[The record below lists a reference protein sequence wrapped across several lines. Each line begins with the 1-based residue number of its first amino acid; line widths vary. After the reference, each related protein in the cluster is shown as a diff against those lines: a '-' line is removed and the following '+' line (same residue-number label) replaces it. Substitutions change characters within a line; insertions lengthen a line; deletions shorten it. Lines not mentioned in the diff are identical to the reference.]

1 MRVQLPELI
10 HINEKGCTRLALIL
24 MANIGFVISFVIL
37 LVIAIYEDEL
47 NTLVTI

>member
-1 MRVQLPELI
+1 M
-10 HINEKGCTRLALIL
+10 ALIL